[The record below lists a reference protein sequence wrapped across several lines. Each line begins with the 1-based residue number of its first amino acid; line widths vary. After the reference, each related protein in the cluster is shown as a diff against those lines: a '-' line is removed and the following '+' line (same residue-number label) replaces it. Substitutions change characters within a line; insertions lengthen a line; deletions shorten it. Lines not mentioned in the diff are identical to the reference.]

1 LIARP
6 RKRPVKRR
14 SRIWPLLLVLAA
26 AFLAVLWFGK
36 GLFPGSPQF
45 HFLLVEKNDQSLRL
59 LTGET
64 LQLHPQDNVKIVE
77 VSTNVLL
84 NTGIRLV
91 TSDFDVAA
99 LLYEKLPIS
108 SLFPADTLLG
118 HKQFKVSIKRYNS
131 EMGHVIFA
139 VEPYV
144 EDWLEKAER
153 TIDPERRLAILEQ
166 ARDFAPKEKRIG
178 LRLLQEYKSLKK
190 PAKAAALLEE
200 MAKEESDPKLLMD
213 LLDVYESMSN
223 TEGVIA
229 VLKRLLASE
238 PGSVEFRFR
247 LAKTLEKLDR
257 KEEAIKQYETALD
270 NAKPP
275 DKLTIYKTL
284 GYLYSKAGQQ
294 DKAIAVFLKAVELDK
309 KDANL
314 YYNLAGLYEKTGDKD
329 KADQYL
335 GEALKLKPED
345 LESRLALAEDLV
357 KRGNLQEAENHLRF
371 VLKGKPDSV
380 KALILTGNILE
391 KRGDKKGL
399 REVYEKL
406 LSLDP
411 KNETLIYN
419 LGVLEYETGNFAKS
433 LPYFEKYLKLHPQEA
448 AVHRYLFDI
457 YKREKKEDLA
467 FAEAKTLLTLD
478 PKEAG
483 LYHFAFDYLNRR
495 GNFKEM
501 AEIMKAGLRHLPDQV
516 ELRQYLILS
525 YLKTGNE
532 NLALQ
537 EMNEVL
543 KVRPKD
549 VPLLLQVAKLHE
561 KQGKDKEALA
571 AYKKILEISPGHE
584 EAEEAY
590 LSLRM
595 KALPAE

>member
-1 LIARP
+1 MR
-6 RKRPVKRR
+6 RR
-14 SRIWPLLLVLAA
+14 SRIWPLLLVVAA
-26 AFLAVLWFGK
+26 ALLILLWFGK
-36 GLFPGSPQF
+36 SLVPRSPQF
-45 HFLLVEKNDQSLRL
+45 QFLLVEKNDQPLRL

-64 LQLHPQDNVKIVE
+64 LQLHSQDQVKILE
-77 VSTNVLL
+77 VSTNVLF
-84 NTGIRLV
+84 NAGVRLV

-108 SLFPADTLLG
+108 SLLPADALLG
-118 HKQFKVSIKRYNS
+118 KKQFKVVIKRYNS
-131 EMGHVIFA
+131 EMGYVILE

-166 ARDFAPKEKRIG
+166 AKDFAPKDKRIS

-190 PAKAAALLEE
+190 PAKAGALLEE
-200 MAKEESDPKLLMD
+200 MAKEDADPKLLMD
-213 LLDVYESMSN
+213 LLDVYETMSN
-223 TEGVIA
+223 TEGVIT
-229 VLKRLLASE
+229 VLKRLLAAD
-238 PGSVEFRFR
+238 PGSVELRFR

-270 NAKPP
+270 GAKPA

-284 GYLYSKAGQQ
+284 GYLYSKVEQR
-294 DKAIAVFLKAVELDK
+294 DKAIAVYLKAVELDK
-309 KDANL
+309 SDANL
-314 YYNLAGLYEKTGDKD
+314 YYNLAGLYDKVGDKE
-329 KADQYL
+329 KANQYL
-335 GEALKLKPED
+335 SEALKLKPED
-345 LESRLALAEDLV
+345 VESRLTLAEELIT
-357 KRGNLQEAENHLRF
+357 KGNLPEAENHLRF
-371 VLKGKPDSV
+371 VLKSKPDSV
-380 KALILTGNILE
+380 KALVLTGNLLE

-419 LGVLEYETGNFAKS
+419 LGVLEYEAGNFSKS

-457 YKREKKEDLA
+457 YKKEKKEDLA
-467 FAEAKTLLTLD
+467 FAEAKTLLALD
-478 PKEAG
+478 PKEVS
-483 LYHFAFDYLNRR
+483 LYQFAFEYLNRR

-501 AEIMKAGLRHLPDQV
+501 TEIMKAGLRHLPDQV
-516 ELRQYLILS
+516 EIRQYLILS

-532 NLALQ
+532 NLALH
-537 EMNEVL
+537 EMNEAL
-543 KVRPKD
+543 KARPKD
-549 VPLLLQVAKLHE
+549 VPLLLQMAKLYE
-561 KQGKDKEALA
+561 NQGKDKEALA

-595 KALPAE
+595 KELPAEQR